1 MAEPQ
6 PRWKIPLLI
15 ITIWVSVWM
24 VLTAQLYF
32 TVLPRG
38 LGVTLA
44 EVAYAQFLRVAL
56 WVLFTP
62 LVLRVLRWLPFNG
75 RHDWRNFSV
84 HFLLSVVA
92 MLANYSMRL
101 VADEISGQSERMTL
115 DFFNY
120 AVLYFNGRNFVDIL
134 IYWAIIG
141 VRTGWDLIQSKHE
154 LELARAE
161 LQTQLA
167 ASELHALKQQLQPH
181 FLFNALN
188 SVAMLV
194 REKQEER
201 AVDTLALISSLLR
214 RLIDSTRQQEV
225 PFASELDFTQRYLE
239 VERIRFG
246 DRLQVEY
253 SVEEACLRAI
263 VPSLVLQPLVENA
276 IKHGVSR
283 RVAPGRILI
292 NAKRGEGTM
301 VLEVVNER
309 GDTVGTAGS
318 SGSRI
323 GLETTRARLQHVY
336 GRNFNLQCDFNRP
349 EGATVRITLPLRFV
363 EILPATKGEVSS

>member
-1 MAEPQ
+1 MAETQ

-15 ITIWVSVWM
+15 ITIWASVWM

-32 TVLPRG
+32 TMLPFG
-38 LGVTLA
+38 MGVSLR
-44 EVAYAQFLRVAL
+44 EVAFSQFLRVAL
-56 WVLFTP
+56 WALFTP
-62 LVLRVLRWLPFNG
+62 LVLQTLRWLPFDG
-75 RHDWRNFSV
+75 RHDWRNFSI

-92 MLANYSMRL
+92 MLTNYSMRMG
-101 VADEISGQSERMTL
+101 AAEFYGDSERGTL

-141 VRTGWDLIQSKHE
+141 GRTGWELLKSKHD

-167 ASELHALKQQLQPH
+167 AAELHALKQQLQPH

-225 PFASELDFTQRYLE
+225 PFATELDFTQRYLE

-246 DRLQVEY
+246 DRLQVDY

-283 RVAPGRILI
+283 RVAPGRIRI
-292 NAKRGEGTM
+292 IARRGEGIM

-309 GDTVGTAGS
+309 GDTPGPAAAT
-318 SGSRI
+318 GSRI

-336 GRNFNLQCDFNRP
+336 GENFKLECDFNRP
-349 EGATVRITLPLRFV
+349 EGATVRISLPLRFV
-363 EILPATKGEVSS
+363 EILPATKGEFSS